1 MPTILK
7 PRIKTKTINLHILLF
22 VCKNPTQKQFNKRIL
37 LFSLFTFQRIIVVTL
52 QTFNKIFA
60 VKSQTLSSVS
70 EGEVSN
76 TISQWK
82 YILHIFIQFLFL
94 DVAEEMSQQNNTSDI
109 TSTLDLGSTS
119 LIKFYQGKTQYFSK
133 RWK

>member
-1 MPTILK
+1 M
-7 PRIKTKTINLHILLF
+7 
-22 VCKNPTQKQFNKRIL
+22 
-37 LFSLFTFQRIIVVTL
+37 TL

-70 EGEVSN
+70 VGEVSN

-94 DVAEEMSQQNNTSDI
+94 NVAEEMSQQNNTSDI
-109 TSTLDLGSTS
+109 TSTLDPGSTS

-133 RWK
+133 R